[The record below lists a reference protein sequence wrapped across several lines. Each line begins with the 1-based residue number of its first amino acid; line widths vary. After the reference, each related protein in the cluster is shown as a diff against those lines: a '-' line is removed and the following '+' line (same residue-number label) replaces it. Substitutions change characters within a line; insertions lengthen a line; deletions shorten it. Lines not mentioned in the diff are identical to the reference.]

1 MEKFERAI
9 NALNEDEQFC
19 NMMDQEEE
27 AEKLQNTLIDE
38 AKEESF
44 AEGHSEGRS
53 EGIAEGRSEGE
64 TNKAKAI
71 AKNMLKDNID
81 LNIITKYTG
90 LSIEAIEELR

>member
-38 AKEESF
+38 AKEESRT
-44 AEGHSEGRS
+44 EEKV
-53 EGIAEGRSEGE
+53 E
-64 TNKAKAI
+64 I
-71 AKNMLKDNID
+71 AKNMLNLNVD
-81 LNIITKYTG
+81 LETISKSTG
-90 LSIEAIEELR
+90 LSSEAIEELR

>member
-1 MEKFERAI
+1 MEKFERVI

-53 EGIAEGRSEGE
+53 EGE

-90 LSIEAIEELR
+90 LSIEAIEELK